1 MWGEDDIKFM
11 RRCLDLASGA
21 EGMTYPNPLV
31 GSVIVHEGL
40 IIGEGFHIAAGQA
53 HAEENAINSVKDK
66 GLFGRSTLY
75 VSLEPCS
82 HFGRRPP
89 CADLIV
95 SSGIKKVVA
104 GTTDT
109 SSKVSGKGFER
120 LREAGIEVVAGVLE
134 DECRHINRRF
144 FTFHEKRRPYI
155 ILKWAQSADG
165 FISPPVEKKT
175 ERKPTWIIG
184 KAERAMV
191 HRWRATEQSI
201 LAGAGTIRSDN
212 PELNVRDWTGRNP
225 VRLILSGSGRLDDIQ
240 PLFRTNGTNIVYTYD
255 ATCNIDDASVVIMN
269 RSEDASAQIVRHL
282 FNSGIQSLIVEGG
295 AEVLNHFISGGAWD
309 ESRIFYGKRDFSAG
323 VKAPELSGQV
333 VSATEFST
341 STLKVLMNVDA

>member
-66 GLFGRSTLY
+66 GLLESSTIY

-89 CADLIV
+89 CADLII
-95 SSGIKKVVA
+95 SSGIKKVIA

-109 SSKVSGKGFER
+109 SIKVSGKGFER
-120 LREAGIEVVAGVLE
+120 LKEAGIEVVSGVLE

-144 FTFHEKRRPYI
+144 FTFHEKKRPYI

-165 FISPPVEKKT
+165 FISPPVEEKT
-175 ERKPTWIIG
+175 ERRPTWIIG

-191 HRWRATEQSI
+191 HRWRAAEQSI
-201 LAGAGTIRSDN
+201 LAGAGTMRSDN
-212 PELNVRDWTGRNP
+212 PELNVRDWTGKDP
-225 VRLILSGSGRLDDIQ
+225 VRLILSGSGSLSDIQ

-269 RSEDASAQIVRHL
+269 RSEDASAQIERHL
-282 FNSGIQSLIVEGG
+282 YDSGIQSLIVEGG
-295 AEVLNHFISGGAWD
+295 AEVLNHFISTGAWD
-309 ESRIFYGKRDFSAG
+309 EARIFYGKSDFVAG
-323 VKAPELSGQV
+323 VEAPELSGQV
-333 VSATEFST
+333 VSVTEFST
-341 STLKVLMNVDA
+341 STLRVLMNVDA